1 MELGVLKDIVII
13 FALSTFVNFLFTRI
27 KVPAIIGYLLT
38 GVIAG
43 PYLLGLISSPENVEV
58 MAEIGVIL
66 LMFTIGLEFSLN
78 HLLKIRRMVFLG
90 GFMQLLLTAGVTM
103 LVARVYHFAWNE
115 AVFVGFLTAL
125 SSTAVVL
132 KLLQERSELTTHH
145 GKTIVG
151 ILIFQDIILVP
162 LLLLTP
168 MLGGET
174 GEVGN
179 DLLMLMLKTV
189 GIMIFIWA
197 GTKWIMPWVLHQIAM
212 TRSQE
217 LFLMSILLIC
227 LAVAM
232 LTNEL
237 GMSLA
242 FGAFLAGLMISDT
255 EYSHSAFG
263 NLIPFKDVFTSFFFV
278 SIGMLLD
285 LGYVSEHPWLVIGTV
300 LIVILIKA
308 IIAGFTAFTVGHA
321 FIGTVAVGLAL
332 AQVGEF
338 SFILAGLGL
347 THEIITPAH
356 FQLFLAIAI
365 TSMALS
371 PLLIHVSKHLS
382 RVIMK
387 LPLPPFLV
395 NGLYPLKQVEI
406 PKINNHIVLIGKDS
420 RAINLA
426 SMIKTMEL
434 PFTSVIFDADRARQE
449 MDKGNLAVY
458 GDATYEPVLREAYVH
473 TAEMVIL
480 SVGNLITSMSVV
492 EHIRALN
499 KHAHIIVRTRHV
511 TDVEELYRLGANQV
525 IPEEFETAIDF
536 FERILGKYLIP
547 RMEIEKAI
555 ARTREDNYGIFR
567 ERKEPG
573 GHSLLKDIPDIEIAA
588 VKVGEKSVF
597 AGKTIAQTA
606 LRKTCG
612 VTMVAIN
619 KGGTVIPNPEPST
632 VINGD
637 DIAYLLGKPEM
648 IAIASNIL
656 SEPLRSEMS
665 SPDKAI
671 SGTIAI

>member
-13 FALSTFVNFLFTRI
+13 FALSTFVNFIFTRL
-27 KVPAIIGYLLT
+27 KVPALIGYLLT

-103 LVARVYHFAWNE
+103 LVARVYDFAWNE

-132 KLLQERSELTTHH
+132 KLLQERSELTTHY
-145 GKTIVG
+145 GKTVVG
-151 ILIFQDIILVP
+151 ILIFQDIILIP
-162 LLLLTP
+162 LLLFTP
-168 MLGGET
+168 ILGGET
-174 GEVGN
+174 ADVGH
-179 DLLMLMLKTV
+179 DLLLLILKTI

-197 GTKWIMPWVLHQIAM
+197 GTRWLMPWLLHLIAM

-232 LTNEL
+232 LTHEL

-285 LGYVSEHPWLVIGTV
+285 LGFVAEHPWLVLVTV
-300 LIVILIKA
+300 LLVIVIKTV
-308 IIAGFTAFTVGHA
+308 IAGFTAFTLGHT
-321 FIGTVAVGLAL
+321 FFGTVVVGLSL

-347 THEIITPAH
+347 TNEIIAPSH
-356 FQLFLAIAI
+356 FQLFLAVAI

-371 PLLIHVSKHLS
+371 PFLIQVSKPLANL
-382 RVIMK
+382 ILK
-387 LPLPPFLV
+387 LPLPPYLV
-395 NGLYPLKQVEI
+395 NGLFPLKQVEI
-406 PKINNHIVLIGKDS
+406 PEISKHVVLIGKDS

-434 PFTSVIFDADRARQE
+434 PFTSVIFDTDRARQE
-449 MDKGNLAVY
+449 MEKGNLAVF

-480 SVGNLITSMSVV
+480 SVGNLITAMSVV

-511 TDVEELYRLGANQV
+511 TDIEELYRLGANQV

-547 RMEIEKAI
+547 RMEIERAI
-555 ARTREDNYGIFR
+555 ARTRADNYGIFR
-567 ERKEPG
+567 DHSKMG
-573 GHSLLKDIPDIEIAA
+573 GYSLLKDIPDIEIAA

-612 VTMVAIN
+612 VTMVAIKN
-619 KGGTVIPNPEPST
+619 GGTVIPNPEPTT

-637 DIAYLLGKPEM
+637 DIVYLLGKPEM

-656 SEPLRSEMS
+656 SEPLPR
-665 SPDKAI
+665 
-671 SGTIAI
+671 

>member
-1 MELGVLKDIVII
+1 MELDVLKDIVII
-13 FALSTFVNFLFTRI
+13 FALSTFVNFIFTRI
-27 KVPAIIGYLLT
+27 KIPAIIGYLIT

-43 PYLLGLISSPENVEV
+43 PHLLGLISSPENVEM

-78 HLLKIRRMVFLG
+78 HLLNIRKVVFLG
-90 GFMQLLLTAGVTM
+90 GFMQLLLTATVTM
-103 LVARVYHFAWNE
+103 LAARVFHFEWTE
-115 AVFVGFLTAL
+115 SVFVGFLTAL

-132 KLLQERSELTTHH
+132 KLLQERSELTTHY
-145 GKTIVG
+145 GKTVVG
-151 ILIFQDIILVP
+151 ILIFQDIVLIP
-162 LLLLTP
+162 LLLFTP
-168 MLGGET
+168 MLGGAT
-174 GEVGN
+174 ADVGHE
-179 DLLMLMLKTV
+179 LLMLIIKTV

-197 GTKWIMPWVLHQIAM
+197 GTRWLMPRLLHLIAM

-217 LFLMSILLIC
+217 LFLMSLLLIC

-232 LTNEL
+232 LTHQL

-285 LGYVSEHPWLVIGTV
+285 IGFVIGNPWMVIGSV
-300 LIVILIKA
+300 LLVILIKS
-308 IIAGFTAFTVGHA
+308 IIAGMTAFALGHN
-321 FIGTVAVGLAL
+321 FSGTVVVGLSL

-347 THEIITPAH
+347 SYAIITPVH
-356 FQLFLAIAI
+356 YQLFLAVAI

-371 PLLIHVSKHLS
+371 PLLIQIAKPMANLML
-382 RVIMK
+382 R

-395 NGLYPLKQVEI
+395 NGLFPLRQVEI
-406 PKINNHIVLIGKDS
+406 PEISKHVVLIGKDS

-426 SMIKTMEL
+426 AMIRTMEL
-434 PFTSVIFDADRARQE
+434 PFTSIVFDTDRARRE
-449 MDKGNLAVY
+449 MEKGNLTIF
-458 GDATYEPVLREAYVH
+458 GDATCEPVLRQAFVH
-473 TAEMVIL
+473 TAGLVVV
-480 SVGNLITSMSVV
+480 SVGNLITALSIV
-492 EHIRALN
+492 EHIRAIN
-499 KHAHIIVRTRHV
+499 RHAHVIVRTRHV
-511 TDVEELYRLGANQV
+511 TDIEELYRLGASQV

-547 RMEIEKAI
+547 RMKIEQAV

-567 ERKEPG
+567 ERRG
-573 GHSLLKDIPDIEIAA
+573 VRGQSLLKDIPDIEIAA

-597 AGKTIAQTA
+597 AGKTIAETA

-612 VTMVAIN
+612 VTMVAIRH
-619 KGGTVIPNPEPST
+619 GDTVIPNPEPST
-632 VINGD
+632 TISGR

-648 IAIASNIL
+648 IAIATDLLTKEIQ
-656 SEPLRSEMS
+656 
-665 SPDKAI
+665 K
-671 SGTIAI
+671 

>member
-13 FALSTFVNFLFTRI
+13 FALSTFVNFIFTRI
-27 KVPAIIGYLLT
+27 KVPAIIGYLIT

-43 PYLLGLISSPENVEV
+43 PHLLALINSPENVEV

-66 LMFTIGLEFSLN
+66 LMFTIGLEFSIN
-78 HLLKIRRMVFLG
+78 HLLNIRRIVFLG
-90 GFMQLLLTAGVTM
+90 GFMQLLITAGVTM
-103 LVARVYHFAWNE
+103 LVSRAYHFGWAE

-132 KLLQERSELTTHH
+132 KLLQERSELTTHY

-162 LLLLTP
+162 LLLFTP
-168 MLGGET
+168 MLGGAT
-174 GEVGN
+174 GNIGSE
-179 DLLMLMLKTV
+179 LLIMLLKAT
-189 GIMIFIWA
+189 GIIIFIYIGNRWL
-197 GTKWIMPWVLHQIAM
+197 MPRLLHLIAM
-212 TRSQE
+212 THSQE
-217 LFLMSILLIC
+217 LFLMSILLFC

-242 FGAFLAGLMISDT
+242 FGAFLAGLMISDS

-285 LGYVSEHPWLVIGTV
+285 LGFVYDHPWLVIATV
-300 LIVILIKA
+300 LLVIVLKTVV
-308 IIAGFTAFTVGHA
+308 AGFTAFTLGHT
-321 FIGTVAVGLAL
+321 FFGTVVVGLSL

-338 SFILAGLGL
+338 SFILARLGL
-347 THEIITPAH
+347 TNKIITPYH
-356 FQLFLAIAI
+356 YQLFLAVAI

-371 PLLIHVSKHLS
+371 PMLIQVSKPLAN
-382 RVIMK
+382 RILR

-395 NGLYPLKQVEI
+395 NGLFPLKQVEI
-406 PKINNHIVLIGKDS
+406 PELKSHIVLIGKDS

-426 SMIKTMEL
+426 AMVKKMDL
-434 PFTSVIFDADRARQE
+434 PFTSIVFDPDRARQQIE
-449 MDKGNLAVY
+449 NGNLAVF
-458 GDATYEPVLREAYVH
+458 GDATNEPVLRQAYVH
-473 TAEMVIL
+473 NAEMVII
-480 SVGNLITSMSVV
+480 SIGNLITAMSIV
-492 EHIRALN
+492 EHVRRMN
-499 KHAHIIVRTRHV
+499 KHAYIIVRTRHV
-511 TDVEELYRLGANQV
+511 TDIEELYRIGATQV

-547 RMEIEKAI
+547 RMEIERAI
-555 ARTREDNYGIFR
+555 ARIREDNYGIFR
-567 ERKEPG
+567 DKGKVG
-573 GHSLLKDIPDIEIAA
+573 GYSLLKDIPDIEIAA

-597 AGKTIAQTA
+597 AGKTIAETA

-612 VTMVAIN
+612 VTMVAV
-619 KGGTVIPNPEPST
+619 KHGDRVIPNPEPST
-632 VINGD
+632 LISGS

-648 IAIASNIL
+648 IAIATDLL
-656 SEPLRSEMS
+656 SKEVDQP
-665 SPDKAI
+665 
-671 SGTIAI
+671 

>member
-13 FALSTFVNFLFTRI
+13 FALSTFVNFIFTRI
-27 KVPAIIGYLLT
+27 KVPAIIGYLIT

-43 PYLLGLISSPENVEV
+43 PHLLALINSPENVEV

-66 LMFTIGLEFSLN
+66 LMFTIGLEFSIN
-78 HLLKIRRMVFLG
+78 HLLNIRRIVFLG
-90 GFMQLLLTAGVTM
+90 GFMQLLITAGVTM
-103 LVARVYHFAWNE
+103 LVSRAYHFGWAE

-132 KLLQERSELTTHH
+132 KLLQERSELTTHY

-162 LLLLTP
+162 LLLFTP
-168 MLGGET
+168 MLGGAT
-174 GEVGN
+174 GNIGSE
-179 DLLMLMLKTV
+179 LLMLLLKAT
-189 GIMIFIWA
+189 GIIIFIYIGNRWL
-197 GTKWIMPWVLHQIAM
+197 MPRLLHLIAM
-212 TRSQE
+212 THSQE
-217 LFLMSILLIC
+217 LFLMSILLFC

-242 FGAFLAGLMISDT
+242 FGAFLAGLMISDS

-285 LGYVSEHPWLVIGTV
+285 LGFVYDHPWLVIATV
-300 LIVILIKA
+300 LLVIVLKTVV
-308 IIAGFTAFTVGHA
+308 AGFTAFTLGHT
-321 FIGTVAVGLAL
+321 FFGTVVVGLSL

-338 SFILAGLGL
+338 SFILARLGL
-347 THEIITPAH
+347 TNKIITPYH
-356 FQLFLAIAI
+356 YQLFLAVAI

-371 PLLIHVSKHLS
+371 PMLIQVSKPLANLIL
-382 RVIMK
+382 R

-395 NGLYPLKQVEI
+395 NGLFPLKQVEI
-406 PKINNHIVLIGKDS
+406 PELKSHIVLIGKDS

-426 SMIKTMEL
+426 AMVKKMDL
-434 PFTSVIFDADRARQE
+434 PFTSIVFDPDRARQQIE
-449 MDKGNLAVY
+449 NGNLAVF
-458 GDATYEPVLREAYVH
+458 GDATNEPVLRQAYVH
-473 TAEMVIL
+473 NAEMVII
-480 SVGNLITSMSVV
+480 SIGNLITAMSIV
-492 EHIRALN
+492 EHVRRMN
-499 KHAHIIVRTRHV
+499 KHAYIIVRTRHV
-511 TDVEELYRLGANQV
+511 TDIEELYRIGATQV

-547 RMEIEKAI
+547 RMEIERAI
-555 ARTREDNYGIFR
+555 ARIREDNYGIFR
-567 ERKEPG
+567 DKGKVG
-573 GHSLLKDIPDIEIAA
+573 GYSLLKDIPDIEIAA

-597 AGKTIAQTA
+597 AGKTIAETA

-612 VTMVAIN
+612 VTMVAV
-619 KGGTVIPNPEPST
+619 KHGDRVIPNPEPST
-632 VINGD
+632 LISGS

-648 IAIASNIL
+648 IAIATDLL
-656 SEPLRSEMS
+656 SKEVDQP
-665 SPDKAI
+665 
-671 SGTIAI
+671 

>member
-13 FALSTFVNFLFTRI
+13 FALSTFVNFIFTRI
-27 KVPAIIGYLLT
+27 KIPALIGYLLT
-38 GVIAG
+38 GIIAG
-43 PYLLGLISSPENVEV
+43 PHLLGLISSPENVEV

-78 HLLKIRRMVFLG
+78 HLLNIRRIVFLG

-115 AVFVGFLTAL
+115 SLFVGFLTAL

-132 KLLQERSELTTHH
+132 KLLQERSELTTHY

-151 ILIFQDIILVP
+151 ILIFQDIILIP
-162 LLLLTP
+162 LILITP
-168 MLGGET
+168 ILGGA
-174 GEVGN
+174 GGDVGHT
-179 DLLMLMLKTV
+179 LLVLMLKAI
-189 GIMIFIWA
+189 GIIIFIWV
-197 GTKWIMPWVLHQIAM
+197 GNRWIMPWLLHLIAM

-232 LTNEL
+232 LTHEL

-255 EYSHSAFG
+255 EYSHNAFG

-285 LGYVSEHPWLVIGTV
+285 LGFVYEHPWLVIGTV
-300 LIVILIKA
+300 LIVIFLKT
-308 IIAGFTAFTVGHA
+308 IIAGFTAFSLGHT
-321 FIGTVAVGLAL
+321 FLGTVVVGLSL

-338 SFILAGLGL
+338 SFILARLGL
-347 THEIITPAH
+347 NSEIISPYH
-356 FQLFLAIAI
+356 YQLFLSVAI

-371 PLLIHVSKHLS
+371 PLLIQIS
-382 RVIMK
+382 RPLAGLILK
-387 LPLPPFLV
+387 LPLPPFMV
-395 NGLYPLKQVEI
+395 NGLFPVKQVDI
-406 PKINNHIVLIGKDS
+406 PELSGHVVIIGKDS

-426 SMIKTMEL
+426 AMIKTMEL
-434 PFTSVIFDADRARQE
+434 PFTAIVFDPDRARIE
-449 MDKGNLAVY
+449 MEKGHLVVF
-458 GDATYEPVLREAYVH
+458 GDATNDPVLRQALVH
-473 TAEMVIL
+473 TAEMVIV
-480 SVGNLITSMSVV
+480 SVGNQITSMSII
-492 EHIRALN
+492 EHIRAMN

-511 TDVEELYRLGANQV
+511 TDIEELYRLGANQV

-547 RMEIEKAI
+547 RMDIERAI

-567 ERKEPG
+567 DKG
-573 GHSLLKDIPDIEIAA
+573 KVDGYSLLKDIPEIEIAA
-588 VKVGEKSVF
+588 VKVGEESLF
-597 AGKTIAQTA
+597 AGKTIAETA

-612 VTMVAIN
+612 VTMVAIRHGD
-619 KGGTVIPNPEPST
+619 KIIPNPEPST
-632 VINGD
+632 IIYGT
-637 DIAYLLGKPEM
+637 DIVYLLGRPEM
-648 IAIASNIL
+648 IAVASNIL
-656 SEPLRSEMS
+656 TQPR
-665 SPDKAI
+665 PD
-671 SGTIAI
+671 